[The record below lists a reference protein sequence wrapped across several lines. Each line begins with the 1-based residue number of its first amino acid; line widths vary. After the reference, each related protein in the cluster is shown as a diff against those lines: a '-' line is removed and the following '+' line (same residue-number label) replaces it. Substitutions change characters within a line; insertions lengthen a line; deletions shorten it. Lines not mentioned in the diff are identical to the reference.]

1 MADTSKLLIL
11 LTDLKSDKKVTNM
24 INDQQIKNT
33 LINQLALDF
42 NCTPEDITSPK
53 ITLTVSA
60 LNEGR
65 RAYTKEPPFFSMLT
79 TGQNAV
85 ITAHPDLHPFLSEF
99 IKDKT
104 GFWLFEQKNL
114 FEIQLELLKYGK
126 RLYNSHHMYLPKAK
140 LMNIKPNFE
149 IKWFEKEDISQF
161 YGDKRFPNAFC
172 ETFKP
177 ETPDMLAVG
186 AVIDGNIAG
195 MAGCSADSKAMWQ
208 IGIDVMPE
216 YHRRG
221 IGKTL
226 VTLLRDEIFKR
237 GAIPFYGTS
246 LSNINSQNVAAACG
260 FYPAW
265 VEIENK

>member
-1 MADTSKLLIL
+1 
-11 LTDLKSDKKVTNM
+11 M
-24 INDQQIKNT
+24 INDRQIKDT

-42 NCTPEDITSPK
+42 NCTAEDITSPK

-79 TGQNAV
+79 MGQNAV
-85 ITAHPDLHPFLSEF
+85 ISAHSDLHPFLREF
-99 IKDKT
+99 IKEKT

-114 FEIQLELLKYGK
+114 FEIQLELMKHGK

-140 LMNIKPNFE
+140 LINPEPDFE
-149 IKWFEKEDISQF
+149 IKWLEKDGIARF
-161 YGDKRFPNAFC
+161 YGDKRFPNALC
-172 ETFKP
+172 ETYKP
-177 ETPDMLAVG
+177 ETPDMLAVC
-186 AVIDGNIAG
+186 AVTDGEIAG
-195 MAGCSADSKAMWQ
+195 MAGCSADSEIMWQ
-208 IGIDVMPE
+208 IGIDVLPE
-216 YHRRG
+216 YRG
-221 IGKTL
+221 RGMGKTL
-226 VTLLRDEIFKR
+226 VALLRDEIFKR